1 MIKTK
6 LLGEQKKMLKFNTRK
21 QDWEYVLI
29 DAPEGEIVIK
39 SNTKKTRKS
48 KKNIK

>member
-1 MIKTK
+1 MW
-6 LLGEQKKMLKFNTRK
+6 KFNEK
-21 QDWEYVLI
+21 HGWEYVLV

-48 KKNIK
+48 KASS